1 MTIDPGKNDPRNIY
15 KLMTGAIV
23 PRPIAFVSTV
33 NGSGAR
39 NLAPF
44 SFFTGISAN
53 PPVICFAPMVR
64 TSGVERKKDTL
75 RNIEETGEFVVNVV
89 SEDIAEKMNACSPE
103 FPSAVD
109 EFEVAGLTA
118 IASDLVKPP
127 RVGESKISMECRL
140 VRIVE
145 VSDKPLGGSLVLG
158 EIVRFHVADQLFD
171 NFRIDA
177 DGLCAIGRMAGADYV
192 RTTERFAMTRPGGA
206 PQR

>member
-1 MTIDPGKNDPRNIY
+1 MIIDPSGAPPINIY
-15 KLMTGAIV
+15 KLLVGVVV
-23 PRPIAFVSTV
+23 PRPIAWVSTISPDGV
-33 NGSGAR
+33 P

-75 RNIEETGEFVVNVV
+75 RNIEEMGEFVVNVV
-89 SEDIAEKMNACSPE
+89 SEDIAEKMNACAPE
-103 FPSAVD
+103 FPSSVD

-118 IASDLVKPP
+118 IASDLVRPP

-192 RTTERFAMTRPGGA
+192 RTTERFSMTRPGTA
-206 PQR
+206 QK